1 MDTERLQKDKTK
13 YEKELEVAT
22 NQFQMA
28 QVNIQRLSGAL
39 SYINLLLKEEV
50 KKE

>member
-1 MDTERLQKDKTK
+1 MDTERLQKDKAK
-13 YEKELEVAT
+13 YEKELEIAT
-22 NQFQMA
+22 DQLRIA